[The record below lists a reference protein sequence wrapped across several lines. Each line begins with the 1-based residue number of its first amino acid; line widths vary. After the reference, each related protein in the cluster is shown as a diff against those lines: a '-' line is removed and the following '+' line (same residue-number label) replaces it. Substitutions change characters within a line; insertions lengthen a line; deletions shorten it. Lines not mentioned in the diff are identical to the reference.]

1 MRCSY
6 SCGVDHHS
14 DFLQEQIFG
23 CQTSWFSRQGA
34 VQEPDSAEY
43 NPSAREREKWGFCW
57 VYGMWTRESTKD
69 ENKSLKFAEASQCW
83 WHSGCGLED
92 SLSGLLSPSV
102 MGLLHMQQLALK
114 IA

>member
-6 SCGVDHHS
+6 SCGVDHLS

-43 NPSAREREKWGFCW
+43 NPSAREREK
-57 VYGMWTRESTKD
+57 
-69 ENKSLKFAEASQCW
+69 
-83 WHSGCGLED
+83 
-92 SLSGLLSPSV
+92 
-102 MGLLHMQQLALK
+102 
-114 IA
+114 